1 MLLNCKCKKWFINL
15 PIRALMRYDKN
26 IQADIARLIP
36 ELHQKL
42 LQMQTQVG
50 IIGAGPAGL
59 LLSHLLSLRGIES
72 IVLENRSRDYVENR
86 VRAGVLEQGTVN
98 LLSEVGLG
106 ERLKKEGMQH
116 YGVEIRF
123 SNQVHRIDFAELTN
137 GKGIT
142 IYGQQEVVKDIIN
155 ARLAAGGKIVF
166 DVAEVSIH
174 DLDSTQPSLE
184 FLLDGVPQ
192 KLSCDF
198 IAGCDGF
205 HGVSRRSIPDD
216 KLVCFN
222 RDYPFAWLGILV
234 EAPPSSTELVYAN
247 SPTGFA
253 LHSMRSPGVTRNYLQ
268 CPPADSL
275 ENWSDDRIWQE
286 LHTRLE
292 TIPDWTLKEGNILE
306 KGITPMR
313 SFVCETMRYNRL
325 LLAGD
330 AAHIV
335 PPTGA
340 KGMNLAVADVAI
352 LDKAIGAWYQRG
364 TEELLETYSLE
375 CLRRIWRGENFS
387 WYMTSLLHKF
397 PDADPF
403 QQRLQAAEFDFL
415 SQSSAASKALAER
428 YVGLT

>member
-1 MLLNCKCKKWFINL
+1 
-15 PIRALMRYDKN
+15 
-26 IQADIARLIP
+26 
-36 ELHQKL
+36 
-42 LQMQTQVG
+42 MQTQVG

-59 LLSHLLSLRGIES
+59 LLSHLLSRRGIES
-72 IVLENRSRDYVENR
+72 IVLENRTRDYVENR

-106 ERLKKEGMQH
+106 ERLNREGMPH
-116 YGVEIRF
+116 FGIEIRF
-123 SNQVHRIDFAELTN
+123 NNRVHRIDFAELTN

-142 IYGQQEVVKDIIN
+142 IYGQQEVVKDLIN

-174 DLDSTQPSLE
+174 DVDSNQPSLE
-184 FLLDGVPQ
+184 FLLGGEPE
-192 KLSCDF
+192 KLNCDF

-216 KLVCFN
+216 ALVCFD

-247 SPTGFA
+247 SPAGFA
-253 LHSMRSPGVTRNYLQ
+253 LHSMRSPSVTRNYLQ
-268 CPPADSL
+268 CPPDDSVD
-275 ENWSDDRIWQE
+275 NWSDDRIWQE
-286 LHTRLE
+286 LHSRLE
-292 TIPDWTLKEGNILE
+292 TIPDWTLQEGNILE

-313 SFVCETMRYNRL
+313 SFVCETMRHKRL

-340 KGMNLAVADVAI
+340 KGMNLAVSDVAT
-352 LDKAIGAWYQRG
+352 LDRAIGAWYETG
-364 TEELLETYSLE
+364 TEELLERYSLE
-375 CLRRIWRGENFS
+375 CLRHIWRGENFS

-415 SQSSAASKALAER
+415 SQSSAASQALAEC